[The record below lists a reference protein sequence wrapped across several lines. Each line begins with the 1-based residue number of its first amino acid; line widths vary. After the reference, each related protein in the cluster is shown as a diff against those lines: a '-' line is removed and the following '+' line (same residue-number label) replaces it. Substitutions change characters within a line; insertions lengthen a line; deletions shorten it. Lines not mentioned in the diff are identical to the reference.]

1 MVERQAMWMSALCKK
16 TNVQGQAQERRAII
30 PINKKKSRCGRQIH
44 ES

>member
-1 MVERQAMWMSALCKK
+1 MVERETIWMSALCKK

-30 PINKKKSRCGRQIH
+30 PITKKKSRCGRPIH